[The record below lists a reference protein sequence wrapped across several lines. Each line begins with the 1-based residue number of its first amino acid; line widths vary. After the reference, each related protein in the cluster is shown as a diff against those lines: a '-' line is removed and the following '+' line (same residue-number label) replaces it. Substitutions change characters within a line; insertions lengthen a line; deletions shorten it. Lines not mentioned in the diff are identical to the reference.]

1 MMPNS
6 SRELSDPLRND
17 GNSGSERE
25 TKSLAGKTVAIV
37 HPAWHSCGTYQ
48 VIRSQIQSYKAL
60 GARVLSIAMM
70 DDVTRTS
77 EDGARWRDYKSQSKS
92 LTADARFY
100 TAPPLSGLFITGL
113 LRQGWWP
120 FLHGN
125 HTKWLLEL
133 AKRAPLPEALEQ
145 EEIDLIHA
153 NHYFTMPLV
162 DKLRSGRNIP
172 VILESHDIQAR
183 QYDLRNHKHFTI
195 PPHATFANM
204 LADELDWVRKADISI
219 HLNDEE
225 CQTFRN
231 LLPNS
236 HHELLYPAVQSAEL
250 SQNGDMLL
258 VVASNNVANVN
269 SVEWL
274 LKEVLPLVSV
284 TNISIIG
291 NINVGI
297 RQHNPKLH
305 KQHCDLFVGQ
315 IDDVGGAYA
324 RAAAVLLPTTAGHGL
339 SIKTVEALSSG
350 ARLIATS
357 QAFRGMTID
366 FTALRNATIA
376 DDAKAFAEAIK
387 AETST
392 QNRDNFSSQS
402 DTRKIYE
409 KTFSLSQYSKG
420 LEIVALKALQ
430 IGRH

>member
-1 MMPNS
+1 MMTIRS
-6 SRELSDPLRND
+6 HELSDPLRNKRSSD
-17 GNSGSERE
+17 SERE
-25 TKSLAGKTVAIV
+25 NKSLAGKTVAVV

-48 VIRSQIQSYKAL
+48 VIRSQIQAYKAL

-77 EDGARWRDYKSQSKS
+77 DDGARWRDYKSESKS

-100 TAPPLSGLFITGL
+100 TASPLSELFMTGL
-113 LRQGWWP
+113 LSQGWWP

-133 AKRAPLPEALEQ
+133 AKRAPLPAGLDR
-145 EEIDLIHA
+145 EEIALIHA

-172 VILESHDIQAR
+172 VMLETHDIQAR
-183 QYDLRNHKHFTI
+183 QYELRNQKHFTI

-204 LADELDWVRKADISI
+204 LADELDWVKMADIAI

-225 CQTFRN
+225 CQAFRN

-236 HHELLYPAVQSAEL
+236 HHELLNPAVQSAEL
-250 SQNGDMLL
+250 SQNGDTLL

-284 TNISIIG
+284 KNISIIG
-291 NINVGI
+291 NIDGGI
-297 RQHNPKLH
+297 RQHNPNLH
-305 KQHCDLFVGQ
+305 KKYRDLFVGQ
-315 IDDVGGAYA
+315 IDEVGGAYA

-366 FTALRNATIA
+366 FNALLNVTIA
-376 DDAKAFAEAIK
+376 DDAKAFAEAII

-402 DTRKIYE
+402 DTRNIYE

-430 IGRH
+430 SGRH